1 MDWLA
6 LAQVAGPALASMAG
20 GRAKGR
26 ADEAGINQQQDALA
40 NSQYAAR
47 QSAEM
52 QAGNLDLQRKMFTEN
67 SRGGRAKQAL
77 IGDLL
82 SKLQDVS
89 INIPGIQNAQVSG
102 GLRPSALGEM
112 GRGAGSELSRQ
123 ALLALMEGDQ
133 FQGGERLAAPGLTP
147 LPKGNALD
155 SILSIAGPALSGI
168 GAYGQLA
175 GGGKDYAG
183 AAQQVPGKQVD
194 LDALFGD
201 L

>member
-1 MDWLA
+1 
-6 LAQVAGPALASMAG
+6 
-20 GRAKGR
+20 
-26 ADEAGINQQQDALA
+26 
-40 NSQYAAR
+40 
-47 QSAEM
+47 
-52 QAGNLDLQRKMFTEN
+52 
-67 SRGGRAKQAL
+67 
-77 IGDLL
+77 
-82 SKLQDVS
+82 
-89 INIPGIQNAQVSG
+89 
-102 GLRPSALGEM
+102 
-112 GRGAGSELSRQ
+112 
-123 ALLALMEGDQ
+123 MEGDQ